1 MARTPIKKAVDELY
15 TPLRKAAEQAAS
27 IKERGLVQKVED
39 ALSDAGIS
47 LAERHN
53 HDVARIRAVLL
64 DIDKWCDTI
73 PDSTSERLLEYVTRA
88 EARKKRPG
96 AGPRGS

>member
-1 MARTPIKKAVDELY
+1 MARNPIQKAVDELY
-15 TPLRKAAEQAAS
+15 KPLRKAAQQAAS

-47 LAERHN
+47 LADRHN
-53 HDVARIRAVLL
+53 QDVARIREILL
-64 DIDKWCDTI
+64 DIERWCDAT
-73 PDSTSERLLEYVTRA
+73 PDSTSDRLMGYVTRA
-88 EARKKRPG
+88 EARKRRPG

>member
-1 MARTPIKKAVDELY
+1 MARNPIRKAVDELY
-15 TPLRKAAEQAAS
+15 KPLLKAVRQATT

-47 LAERHN
+47 LAERHDP
-53 HDVARIRAVLL
+53 DVARIRAILVQ
-64 DIDKWCDTI
+64 IEEWCDRT
-73 PDSTSERLLEYVTRA
+73 PDSTSERLLECVARV
-88 EARKKRPG
+88 EARKRRPG